1 MRGFLILLTIL
12 LAVLGIGYS
21 AVANADD
28 QTFLDAA
35 RAAGY
40 VNNDQE
46 ILRNG
51 YAACALRGETG
62 DNDTV
67 SKAIALALRFLGHD
81 TTDQQSAQFVN
92 IATTY
97 LCPQVVTKP

>member
-1 MRGFLILLTIL
+1 MRLVAVAAATSAALL
-12 LAVLGIGYS
+12 LA
-21 AVANADD
+21 APAHADE
-28 QTFLDAA
+28 QSFLDAA
-35 RAAGY
+35 HAAGY

-46 ILRNG
+46 VLRNG

-81 TTDQQSAQFVN
+81 TTDQQSAAFVN
-92 IATTY
+92 IATTF
-97 LCPQVVTKP
+97 LCPQVAVKP